1 MPTLFSFS
9 GLRFFFYSEEHL
21 PIHIHVQKGR
31 AKAKFMV
38 EPSIE
43 LVENKGLKAQEVS
56 LARSIVEE
64 NRDVI
69 ISRWKEHINT
79 EQKLKLR

>member
-1 MPTLFSFS
+1 MPTLFSFC
-9 GLRFFFYSEEHL
+9 GLRFFIYSEEHL

-31 AKAKFMV
+31 AKAKFVV
-38 EPSIE
+38 EPDVE
-43 LVENKGLKAQEVS
+43 LVENKGLKVQEVS

-69 ISRWKEHINT
+69 ISRWKEHINK
-79 EQKLKLR
+79 EQKLELR

>member
-1 MPTLFSFS
+1 MPTLFSFF

-21 PIHIHVQKGR
+21 PIHIHVQKGK
-31 AKAKFMV
+31 AKAKFVV
-38 EPSIE
+38 EPNVE

-64 NRDVI
+64 NRDLI

-79 EQKLKLR
+79 EQKLELR